1 MFRWLL
7 SWFSVDALVSELNN
21 RDVSDSEL
29 GRIDGAL
36 TREKLIHN
44 APQQFIL
51 DICEERGIGRYQE
64 PIEELEQLPDEPGR
78 VYVWHVDSEDK
89 RQGWLQTLSQHE
101 RDYGA
106 LDALH
111 IVITDKEEM
120 FQMEQE
126 ELAGYV

>member
-7 SWFSVDALVSELNN
+7 SWFSDEALTSELEN
-21 RDVSDSEL
+21 RDVEPLDVFTVPQCLSHLS
-29 GRIDGAL
+29 GSAL
-36 TREKLIHN
+36 VQ
-44 APQQFIL
+44 A
-51 DICEERGIGRYQE
+51 CEERGIERYQE